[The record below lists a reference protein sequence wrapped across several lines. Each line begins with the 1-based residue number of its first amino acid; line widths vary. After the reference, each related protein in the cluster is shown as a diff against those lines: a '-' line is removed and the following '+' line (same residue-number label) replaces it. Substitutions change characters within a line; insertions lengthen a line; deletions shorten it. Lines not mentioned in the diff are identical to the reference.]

1 MLKSFATLI
10 QVAQNK
16 TDTAA
21 VKVGQFNARLAESA
35 QKRDVLINYRD
46 EYRARLEAAIMRG
59 APAAEVRN
67 FRAFLDK
74 LDDAVR
80 QQEGEVAFWN
90 VQIANA
96 RSAWQAEQR
105 SLNSFNTIANRRDAV
120 ARRNAER
127 REQKQQDEFASRA
140 VTNAR
145 FAFGE

>member
-10 QVAQNK
+10 QVSQNK
-16 TDTAA
+16 TDAAA
-21 VKVGQFNARLAESA
+21 VKVGQLNARLAESS

-46 EYRARLEAAIMRG
+46 EYRARLEAAIVRG
-59 APAAEVRN
+59 APAADVRN

-105 SLNSFNTIANRRDAV
+105 SLNSFNTIANRRDAI
-120 ARRNAER
+120 AHAKATR
-127 REQKQQDEFASRA
+127 
-140 VTNAR
+140 
-145 FAFGE
+145 

>member
-10 QVAQNK
+10 QVSQNK
-16 TDTAA
+16 TDAAA
-21 VKVGQFNARLAESA
+21 VKVGQLNARLAESS

-46 EYRARLEAAIMRG
+46 EYRARLEAAIVRG
-59 APAAEVRN
+59 APAADVRN

-105 SLNSFNTIANRRDAV
+105 SLNSFNTIANRRDAI
-120 ARRNAER
+120 AQRNAER
-127 REQKQQDEFASRA
+127 REQKQQDEFAARA

>member
-46 EYRARLEAAIMRG
+46 EYRARLEAAIVRG
-59 APAAEVRN
+59 APAADVRN

-74 LDDAVR
+74 LDEAVR
-80 QQEGEVAFWN
+80 QQESEVAFWN

-105 SLNSFNTIANRRDAV
+105 SLNSFNTIASRRDAIEQ
-120 ARRNAER
+120 RNAGR

-140 VTNAR
+140 VANAR